1 MQSHQLKSIKTSNKK
16 RIGRGGKQG
25 TYSGRGIKG
34 QKARRGYSRRAT
46 WEGGRTTLIAATKKT
61 RGFKS
66 RQIKNQ
72 VVSFNLLV
80 KHFVN
85 NALITPAKLVEKGL
99 IKDVGL
105 PVKILAGSPPEKKLN
120 KKFLVQDIL
129 YSRSLSDYF
138 ETKRKKS
145 DEGATVKE
153 KGKKEPKS
161 KK

>member
-1 MQSHQLKSIKTSNKK
+1 MQSHQLKSIKTSSKK

-25 TYSGRGIKG
+25 TYSGRGMKG

-80 KHFVN
+80 KHFAN

-105 PVKILAGSPPEKKLN
+105 PVKILAGSLKKKLD

-138 ETKRKKS
+138 ETKREKS
-145 DEGATVKE
+145 DEGTTAKE
-153 KGKKEPKS
+153 KGRKEPKS